1 MSRSRVF
8 FRVIVG
14 GYLAYTGFSLAG
26 RALSERPDNYIIYA
40 IVGILFLI
48 AGVAWCASALIRI
61 AKHDYVDNYA
71 DDEPEIEDDTDT
83 EKKDEE
89 S

>member
-1 MSRSRVF
+1 M
-8 FRVIVG
+8 
-14 GYLAYTGFSLAG
+14 
-26 RALSERPDNYIIYA
+26 
-40 IVGILFLI
+40 GILILI
-48 AGVAWCASALIRI
+48 AGVAWCARALIRI